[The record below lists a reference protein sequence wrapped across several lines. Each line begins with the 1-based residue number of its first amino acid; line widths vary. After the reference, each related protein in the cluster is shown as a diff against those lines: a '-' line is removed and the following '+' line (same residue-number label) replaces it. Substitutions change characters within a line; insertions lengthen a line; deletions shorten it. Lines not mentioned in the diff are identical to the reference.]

1 MINQIQ
7 DLTLYPGV
15 ELHLV
20 KSNKFKTVLFG
31 IYMKRPLVREE
42 VSLNAM
48 LSRVIDQ
55 ATYKF
60 NDTQEISKELDMMYG
75 SVIVTDVHKYG
86 ERQMLQLKMQTPSEK
101 YVNSDDLYQSAIQL
115 IGDFLTRPKLINGA
129 FDEEIVAL
137 EKDALIA
144 EIQARR
150 DHKDE
155 WVITTCVE
163 NMCSEE
169 PFKIHEFGYVED
181 VKKITAADLTAHLEK
196 IVATSEIDI
205 CVIGDFE
212 IDPMAELLKNN
223 LKFNR
228 REVTAVPREEIY
240 FKPESVK
247 TVVET
252 HNITQG
258 KLCLGLRTNLSFDS
272 PLYQALMI
280 GNIMLGGGGSSKLF
294 RNVREKAGMCY
305 SIYSRVEKFKSLLM
319 IYAGIDMNRFDEAE
333 ALIMNEVNDIKN
345 GNFSDVE
352 FETARTTLISNL
364 RSISDYPNSFINYY
378 YGILQ
383 TTGDFD
389 IEKRIEEAMQVS
401 RESVIEAFKGIQLD
415 TIARLVGEAEDGN

>member
-31 IYMKRPLVREE
+31 IYMKRPLTRDE
-42 VSLNAM
+42 VSLNAL

-101 YVNSDDLYQSAIQL
+101 YVDSKNLYESAIQL
-115 IGDFLTRPKLINGA
+115 ISDFLTRPKLINGA
-129 FDEEIVAL
+129 FDEEIISL
-137 EKDALIA
+137 EKEALIA

-163 NMCSEE
+163 SMCSEE
-169 PFKIHEFGYVED
+169 PFMIHEFGYVED
-181 VKKITAADLTAHLEK
+181 VKKITAVDLAMQLER
-196 IVATSEIDI
+196 VVSTSEIDI

-212 IDPMAELLKNN
+212 IEPMAKLIKENMIL
-223 LKFNR
+223 NR
-228 REVTAVPREEIY
+228 KEVTVVPRERIY
-240 FKPESVK
+240 FRPESVK
-247 TVVET
+247 TVIEK

-258 KLCLGLRTNLSFDS
+258 KLCLGLRTNMSFDA
-272 PLYQALMI
+272 PNYQSLMI

-305 SIYSRVEKFKSLLM
+305 SIYSRIEKFKSLLM

-333 ALIMNEVNDIKN
+333 ALIMKEVNDIKN

-352 FETARTTLISNL
+352 FETAKTSLISNL

-389 IEKRIEEAMQVS
+389 IEKRIEEAKQIS
-401 RESVIEAFKGIQLD
+401 RESVIEAFQGIQLD